1 MLLWFVAFTIGLL
14 FYLLSDFDEYVEDV
28 KPPSM
33 KIYGIHIFPLMKK
46 IFRILPDS
54 KRKNFAIKKVN
65 ISSLIPTFRYLCLLI
80 LKDEINLNIFAERS

>member
-1 MLLWFVAFTIGLL
+1 MLLWFLAFTIGLL

-33 KIYGIHIFPLMKK
+33 KIYGIDIFPLMKK

-65 ISSLIPTFRYLCLLI
+65 IYTQLDNNVF
-80 LKDEINLNIFAERS
+80 INTYKSMTYYTKH

>member
-33 KIYGIHIFPLMKK
+33 KIYGIDIFPLMKK

-65 ISSLIPTFRYLCLLI
+65 IYTHLDNNVF
-80 LKDEINLNIFAERS
+80 INTYKSMTYTKH

>member
-33 KIYGIHIFPLMKK
+33 KIYGIDIFPLMKK

-65 ISSLIPTFRYLCLLI
+65 IYTQLDNNVF
-80 LKDEINLNIFAERS
+80 INTYKSMTYYTKH

>member
-1 MLLWFVAFTIGLL
+1 MLWFVAFIIGLL

-33 KIYGIHIFPLMKK
+33 KIYGIDIFPLMKK

-65 ISSLIPTFRYLCLLI
+65 IYTQLDNNVF
-80 LKDEINLNIFAERS
+80 INTYKSMTYYTKH